1 MAGRTGY
8 SGLQIALHW
17 AVAGLIAANWL
28 LSEGM
33 GRYLDQRLEGQP
45 VTDTLPNAH
54 VYAGI
59 AILVLAVI
67 RLAVRLWQG
76 GPAAVLPRSLVD
88 RVAGWTHGMLYL
100 LIFVVPLAGMAAWFG
115 GVEAAGEAHELLMN
129 LMMVLVVLH
138 VLGALYHQFVVRDGV
153 LTRMLRPD

>member
-17 AVAGLIAANWL
+17 AVAGLIVSNWL

-33 GRYLDQRLEGQP
+33 GRYLDQRLEGQA
-45 VTDTLPNAH
+45 VSDLLPGFH

-59 AILVLAVI
+59 TILVLAAL
-67 RLAVRLWQG
+67 RLLVRLRQG
-76 GPAAVLPRSLVD
+76 APTQPAGSLVD
-88 RVAGWTHGMLYL
+88 LVAAWTHRALYA
-100 LIFVVPLAGMAAWFG
+100 LIFLVPMAGMAAWFG
-115 GVEAAGEAHELLMN
+115 GIEDAGEAHELLMN

-138 VLGALYHQFVVRDGV
+138 ALGALYHQFVVRDG
-153 LTRMLRPD
+153 LLARMLRPD

>member
-1 MAGRTGY
+1 
-8 SGLQIALHW
+8 
-17 AVAGLIAANWL
+17 
-28 LSEGM
+28 
-33 GRYLDQRLEGQP
+33 
-45 VTDTLPNAH
+45 
-54 VYAGI
+54 
-59 AILVLAVI
+59 
-67 RLAVRLWQG
+67 
-76 GPAAVLPRSLVD
+76 
-88 RVAGWTHGMLYL
+88 MLYL